1 VEDELKGTPEI
12 NNQEL
17 TEQDIQDIKDLQNEY
32 DEDGKTKAIIDG
44 EPQNPSYVAKS
55 IRPDGQNS
63 IIPKK
68 LNSKRLDDLN
78 S

>member
-1 VEDELKGTPEI
+1 
-12 NNQEL
+12 L

-32 DEDGKTKAIIDG
+32 DEDGKTKAIIDE

-68 LNSKRLDDLN
+68 INSNRLDDLN

>member
-1 VEDELKGTPEI
+1 MEDDQKGTLEI

-32 DEDGKTKAIIDG
+32 DEDGKTKAIIDE
-44 EPQNPSYVAKS
+44 EPQNPSYVGKS